1 MSIQFLHMDTQAI
14 ETTESFFFS
23 KWLNA
28 RMKSGHESNFDYDP
42 ILNENRNEEWKEFN
56 WKKIKENEMNYDED
70 VNQYLILTLA
80 ELVNPKCLEFWNQ
93 YLVSLNRDVNEIAFK
108 IEENAKQYFVY
119 KINADFLL
127 LSLGLFPLDA
137 HISADAYFEK
147 GEDYYFSAANRLK
160 QHTKG
165 RTALSDVLEKLSRKF
180 GQYVSIMRCMKNQ
193 DENYLSFYKK
203 IPPFEISELEKTL
216 TDEFKKYKDSQS
228 D

>member
-1 MSIQFLHMDTQAI
+1 MSIQFSHMDTRAI
-14 ETTESFFFS
+14 ETTESFFFT

-28 RMKSGHESNFDYDP
+28 RVKSGHESNADYDP
-42 ILNENRNEEWKEFN
+42 ILSESRDKVWKELN
-56 WKKIKENEMNYDED
+56 WKKIKENDLNYDED

-80 ELVNPKCLEFWNQ
+80 ELVNPKSLEFWNQ
-93 YLVSLNRDVNEIAFK
+93 YLVSLNRDANEIAFN

-137 HISADAYFEK
+137 HISTEAYFNK
-147 GEDYYFSAANRLK
+147 GEDYYFSAARRLK

-193 DENYLSFYKK
+193 DENYLSFYNK
-203 IPPFEISELEKTL
+203 IPPIKITELERTL
-216 TDEFKKYKDSQS
+216 TDELKKYKNGQIE
-228 D
+228 